1 MKICM
6 ISGGHLPIPAA
17 GWGGVE
23 VLITNYFKELKNIG
37 HEVLVCNT
45 GNLEKVNEVVNEWSP
60 DFVHLHYDQYSEMM
74 SGLKC
79 SKKAI
84 TSHYPYIDYPEIA
97 NNDGYSWIYDKIA
110 KQDDSY
116 IFGLSDLN
124 KEVFLTKGVA
134 DKRLRKWVYGI
145 PHESFRF
152 SSAPKLRERTV
163 CLGKIEPRKKQAFLQ
178 PNVSN
183 VDFVGPLADDNFD
196 GESKNYLGVWNRKQV
211 HENLTEYANMVLFSD
226 GESAPQVVY
235 EGLISGCGLVV
246 SKEASANLD
255 TSLPF
260 ITVLDIGCDKKEI
273 DEAISQNREISIKYR
288 KEIRDYGL
296 SNFSIK
302 ACARNY
308 VKMVENLEGLI

>member
-23 VLITNYFKELKNIG
+23 VLITNYFKELSNNG
-37 HEVLVCNT
+37 HEVMICNT
-45 GNLEKVNEVVNEWSP
+45 RNLGKVAEVVNAWSP
-60 DFVHLHYDQYSEMM
+60 DFVHLHYDQYSGLM
-74 SGLKC
+74 SNINC

-84 TSHYPYIDYPEIA
+84 TSHYPYIDYPGIA
-97 NNDGYSWIYDKIA
+97 ENDGYSWIYEKLVE
-110 KQDDSY
+110 QDDSY

-124 KEVFLTKGVA
+124 QEVFSSKGA
-134 DKRLRKWVYGI
+134 AKNRLRKWVYGI

-152 SSAPKLRERTV
+152 TARPKLKQRTV

-178 PNVSN
+178 SSVSN
-183 VDFVGPLADDNFD
+183 VDFVGPLADGDFD
-196 GESKNYLGVWNRKQV
+196 SASKDYLGTWNRDQV
-211 HENLTEYANMVLFSD
+211 HSNLTEYANMVLFSD

-235 EGLISGCGLVV
+235 EGLMSGCGLVV

-260 ITVLDIGCDKKEI
+260 ITVLDIGCDGKEI
-273 DEAISQNREISIKYR
+273 DEAINQNREISIKHR
-288 KEIRDYGL
+288 EEIRDYGL

-302 ACARNY
+302 ACVKKY
-308 VKMVENLEGLI
+308 VKMVDNLEDLS